1 MPQLVLLRHGQ
12 SIWNLEG
19 RFTGWTD
26 IDLSPKGLEEA
37 QNAGRLLKRCGCVFD
52 IAYTSVLKRAIRTLW
67 IVLDEM
73 DLMWIPVKKSW
84 RLNERYYG
92 AFQGMSKL
100 ETEVKYGKLQV
111 HRWRRGYR
119 DRPPAVDKA
128 NGRWPTNDPRYRDL
142 DQNQLPQTESL
153 EQTFWRLLPYWQE
166 EIAPD
171 LRDGKQVFISSHG
184 NTIRAL
190 VKHLELITDEEIE
203 NVEIPTG
210 IPLVYELDSDLS
222 PVSKFYLKDSGI
234 FVKPVGRVDDDLFSG
249 NNKHRAQ
256 R

>member
-26 IDLSPKGLEEA
+26 IDLSPKGVEEA
-37 QNAGRLLKRCGCVFD
+37 QSAGRLLKRCGFVFD

-100 ETEVKYGKLQV
+100 EIEAKFGKLQV
-111 HRWRRGYR
+111 HKWRRGYR
-119 DRPPAVDKA
+119 DQPPAVNKG
-128 NGRWPTNDPRYRDL
+128 NGRWPRNDPRYRDL
-142 DQNQLPQTESL
+142 DPSQLPLTESL
-153 EQTFWRLLPYWQE
+153 EQTLWRLLPYWRKE
-166 EIAPD
+166 VAPD
-171 LRDGKQVFISSHG
+171 LRNGMQVFISSHG

-190 VKHLELITDEEIE
+190 VKHLEVITDEEIE

-210 IPLVYELDSDLS
+210 IPLVYELNNDLC
-222 PVSKFYLKDSGI
+222 PVSKFYLRDS
-234 FVKPVGRVDDDLFSG
+234 VDSRKAILEG
-249 NNKHRAQ
+249 
-256 R
+256 